1 MFYGLGFVDLS
12 FGSGFLCTIQKQEKG
27 GRGGKGEGGGRLD
40 SLGEL
45 WLPGDRGPLTS
56 DDKEVLQGPSN
67 QRIWGLRKDIR
78 A

>member
-1 MFYGLGFVDLS
+1 MREFAS
-12 FGSGFLCTIQKQEKG
+12 FESLKRRAG
-27 GRGGKGEGGGRLD
+27 GRGGGEASGEEGGSGRLD

-56 DDKEVLQGPSN
+56 DDKEFLQGPSS

-78 A
+78 V